1 METSNA
7 RVAHDPSTRPPE
19 RTSEGVAAI
28 STMLEQIK
36 RNATLL
42 FDRAV
47 ANEQAGK
54 LAPDVFQILIDVG
67 AIHAMV
73 PRSLGGSEFGAMD
86 KLRLI
91 ETLAQIDGS
100 AAWVTMATGFCT
112 AAAAAYLPDAAVEK
126 IFHSGQRGVIAG
138 AGAPTGVARTVPGG
152 FTVTGHWRY
161 GSGILHAGWAH
172 CGTVVEVDGSRLQN
186 AGGAPITR
194 MCYVPMEQ
202 VRLGENW
209 DVIGLRAT
217 GSVDFFVDS
226 VFVPEE
232 FTCLSSAPVHRRGSA
247 IFGQSF
253 TLATYIG
260 HSAWAIGS
268 ARRLMDE
275 LAKFVRAQGQRSSSI
290 GGNHGFQ
297 EKYAHFEAA
306 LFSARAFIRA
316 CWQNAQD
323 RAQAG
328 DVLDTREVTMIRLA
342 LVHVTEIAADIAN
355 FAYRIAGGESLR
367 QGTLQRLCR
376 DIQAGCQHMTSSP
389 PVKQACGRV
398 LAGLAEGEV
407 WVTNGLVMGAGR
419 PVG

>member
-1 METSNA
+1 MTLYPDRRGVLRRNSA
-7 RVAHDPSTRPPE
+7 RLRPCLSKSSVTRLSCST
-19 RTSEGVAAI
+19 
-28 STMLEQIK
+28 
-36 RNATLL
+36 
-42 FDRAV
+42 RAV

-54 LAPDVFQILIDVG
+54 LAPEVFQILIDAG

-73 PRSLGGSEFGAMD
+73 PKSLGGSEFGAMD

-91 ETLAQIDGS
+91 ETLAEIDAS

-112 AAAAAYLPDAAVEK
+112 AAAAAYLPEPAVEK
-126 IFHSGQRGVIAG
+126 IFQSGHRGVIAG

-186 AGGAPITR
+186 ADGAPVTR

-202 VRLGENW
+202 VRLGGNW

-217 GSVDFFVDS
+217 GSVDFFVDG

-232 FTCLSSAPVHRRGSA
+232 FTCLSSAPVHRRGSPV
-247 IFGQSF
+247 FGQSF

-306 LFSARAFIRA
+306 LLAARAFTHTS
-316 CWQNAQD
+316 WQNAQD
-323 RAQAG
+323 RARAG

-342 LVHVTEIAADIAN
+342 LVHATEIAADIAN
-355 FAYRIAGGESLR
+355 FAYRIAGGETLR

-407 WVTNGLVMGAGR
+407 WVTNGLVKAAGQ